1 MKYLKLISIPLLLV
15 GFIIG
20 VVFIVL
26 QSSSPRNRY
35 EVKDYQNSERITIIE
50 QAGGNGYP
58 LMQIVKVD
66 DMEYFVVIGTG
77 ITQLNSFKQQ

>member
-20 VVFIVL
+20 VVFIVV
-26 QSSSPRNRY
+26 QSSSPRKRC

-50 QAGGNGYP
+50 QVGGNGYP

-66 DMEYFVVIGTG
+66 DMECFVVIGTG
-77 ITQLNSFKQQ
+77 ITPLK